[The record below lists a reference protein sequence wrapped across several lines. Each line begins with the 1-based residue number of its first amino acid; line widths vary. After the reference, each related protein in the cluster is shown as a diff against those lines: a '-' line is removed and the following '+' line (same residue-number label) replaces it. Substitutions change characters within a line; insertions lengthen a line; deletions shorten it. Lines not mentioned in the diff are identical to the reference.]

1 MLSAAY
7 ASIAGSLYGLYLR
20 VPNPAN
26 FDLPVM
32 LDMVLMLFLGG
43 KETLW
48 GAIAGALALRFLPE
62 VMGVFQ
68 DFRVAIQ
75 GLIFIL
81 ILIFMPRGLA
91 GFITDFVERHRTR
104 TAPGVDAHAAPTPLA
119 LPWTPERLESDA
131 PPILTINGISRRFGG
146 LQALDDVSFNVAA
159 GRIKAVIGPNGAGKT
174 TLFNLLSGV
183 IATDSGS
190 VLLKGREV
198 LGLSPEAIARLGLV
212 RSYQTP
218 RLFTS
223 MTVVDNVLTGHDV
236 LFTTPLVAN
245 LVRLPSTV
253 VEEGNARESALT
265 LLELVGLRQRADQP
279 AGALPFGERRLLE
292 IARVLALRPSVVML
306 DEPAA
311 GLNETEKGRLGDLL
325 IWLRAQGLTLVLVEH
340 DMRLV
345 MRVADEIVVLN
356 YGQLVAEGLPEV
368 VRQDAEVIRAYLGEE
383 IVVAAS

>member
-1 MLSAAY
+1 
-7 ASIAGSLYGLYLR
+7 
-20 VPNPAN
+20 
-26 FDLPVM
+26 
-32 LDMVLMLFLGG
+32 MLFLGG

-48 GAIAGALALRFLPE
+48 GAIAGALTLRFLPE

-91 GFITDFVERHRTR
+91 GFITDFTERYRTR
-104 TAPGVDAHAAPTPLA
+104 TAPDVDSQRTSTPLA
-119 LPWTPERLESDA
+119 LPWTPEPVESDA
-131 PPILTINGISRRFGG
+131 RAILIINGISRRFGG
-146 LQALDDVSFNVAA
+146 LQAVDDVSFTVAA

-174 TLFNLLSGV
+174 TLFNVLSGV
-183 IATDSGS
+183 ITADSGS
-190 VLLKGREV
+190 VLLNGREI
-198 LGLSPEAIARLGLV
+198 LGLAPEAIARLGLV

-223 MTVVDNVLTGHDV
+223 MTVLENVLTGHDV
-236 LFTTPLVAN
+236 LFTTPLMAS
-245 LVRLPSTV
+245 LVRLPSTAA
-253 VEEGNARESALT
+253 EERTARESALT
-265 LLELVGLRQRADQP
+265 LLELVGLRHQADQP

-292 IARVLALRPSVVML
+292 IARLLALRPSVVML

-325 IWLRAQGLTLVLVEH
+325 IWLRVQGLTLVLVEH

-345 MRVADEIVVLN
+345 MRVADEVVVLN

-383 IVVAAS
+383 IAVAAS